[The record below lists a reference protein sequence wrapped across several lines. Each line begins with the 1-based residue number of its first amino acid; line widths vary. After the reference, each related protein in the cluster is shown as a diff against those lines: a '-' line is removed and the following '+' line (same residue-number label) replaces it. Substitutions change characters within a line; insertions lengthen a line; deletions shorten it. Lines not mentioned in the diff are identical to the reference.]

1 MLDGKEVFRRDFH
14 GSGGQHLVGAATHA
28 RRRRDAFSRFRFGR
42 RVAPLFQARRVRLVL
57 VLDSHE
63 RRRECA
69 EGSPVAEDERGESR
83 ELEGVRDHEPHGL
96 TAELDSRV
104 VERTKRFAR
113 RRDVVAVALG
123 RRGEPRCIVVSEDLQ
138 DARHTQCLGGVDS
151 RDSAPGDLA
160 RHDIPVDEAGSVH
173 FRGVLRGARHLGAAV
188 DSTRR
193 LSDIYGRHQ
202 AIMPPRRSAHERW
215 RAWPARF

>member
-1 MLDGKEVFRRDFH
+1 VLDGKEVFRRDFH

-57 VLDSHE
+57 VLDAHE
-63 RRRECA
+63 RRR
-69 EGSPVAEDERGESR
+69 ESR

-96 TAELDSRV
+96 AAELDSRV

-138 DARHTQCLGGVDS
+138 DARHAQCLGGVDS

-160 RHDIPVDEAGSVH
+160 RHDVPVDEAGSVH